1 MAVSGEVEAGEHQAA
16 GAGVPPMAVQVRDL
30 RKSYGS
36 RVAVDGLSFE
46 AAGGEVFALL
56 GPNGAGK
63 TTTIEI
69 LEGYRHRDDGEVSVL
84 GLDPQRQA
92 HQLRQQIGL
101 MLQEGGVYPQARP
114 REILKLFASFYPK
127 HDDPDRLLELVG
139 LSGELKTPYRRLSG
153 GQKQRL
159 ALALALIGCPRLV
172 FLDEPTAGMDPQARR
187 ATWDIIRSLR
197 EQQVTVLL
205 TTHYMDEAEQL
216 ADRIGI
222 IDRGRLAAV
231 GDMESLGRR
240 DTPDTTVRMVAPAN
254 LELAELR
261 ALSAVKDAGE
271 DQSGVYLFETEDP
284 ASLLAEV
291 TAWAKRAGVAVREL
305 RVGRESLE
313 DIFLRLTGDRI
324 RE

>member
-1 MAVSGEVEAGEHQAA
+1 MPADPAIR
-16 GAGVPPMAVQVRDL
+16 VQGL
-30 RKSYGS
+30 RKTYGS
-36 RVAVDGLSFE
+36 RVAVEELSFE
-46 AAGGEVFALL
+46 AAAGEVFALL

-69 LEGYRHRDDGEVSVL
+69 LEGYRSRDGGQVSVL
-84 GLDPQRQA
+84 GLDPQRQP

-114 REILKLFASFYPK
+114 REILRLFASFYHK
-127 HDDPDRLLELVG
+127 HDDPDKLLDLAG
-139 LSGELKTPYRRLSG
+139 LSDSLSTPYRRLSG

-197 EQQVTVLL
+197 QSEVTVLL

-222 IDRGRLAAV
+222 IDRGRLVAV
-231 GDMESLGRR
+231 GDMESLR
-240 DTPDTTVRMVAPAN
+240 DTSDTAVRMVAPA
-254 LELAELR
+254 ELDLAPLRELPGVKAVAEQP
-261 ALSAVKDAGE
+261 A
-271 DQSGVYLFETEDP
+271 GVYTIETDDP
-284 ASLLAEV
+284 PALLVAV
-291 TAWAKRAGVAVREL
+291 TAWAQRAEIGIREL